1 MSKQQNKPKNR
12 EQVTNFEA
20 IKMTLAS
27 PEQIVDW
34 SFGEVTK
41 AETINYRTFKP
52 EPEGLFCEKIFGP
65 TKNYECYCGKYKK
78 VRYKGIICDKCGV
91 EVTRKEVRR
100 ERMGHINLV
109 VPVTHVWFAY
119 GVPNKLSIVLDM
131 SHKKLLAVIYYTRYM
146 VISIEEERRE
156 IMAKRV
162 AELMSQEKMSVDS
175 ELNDKVAE
183 LTAQLEA
190 DVKEVKESG
199 ADKTAVDF
207 KMNQLDHDNKVAVAK
222 CRHEF
227 AQRSAE
233 IDQFYSKLQET
244 INRVEVGGILT
255 EDEYIDLLDKDLIFF
270 DARMGADAIE
280 QLLTKL
286 DLDTE
291 IALVRQ
297 RVAGEK
303 SPDKRM
309 TLIKRLQYL
318 EGFKKNRL
326 KPDWMVLHVIPVIPP
341 ELRPIIPLSGGKF
354 ATNDLNDLYRRII
367 NRNNRLKKLIEIGAP
382 DVILRNEKR
391 MLQEAVD
398 ALIDNQHRP
407 GKAMVNGKK
416 LPYSSLTD
424 QLRGKKGIFRK
435 NLLGKRVDYSG
446 RAVIV
451 GDATLMLDQCGLPKS
466 VALEMFKP
474 FVIQQLLAKDL
485 APNIKVAKDL
495 IDEKEDII
503 WDILEM
509 IIKDRPVLLNRAPT
523 LHKYSIQAFYPR
535 LVEGEAIR
543 LHPLVCKAFNADFDG
558 DQMAVHVL
566 LTEDAIQEAKDKMM
580 ASKNI
585 ISVANGKMLAFPSKD
600 MALGYFL
607 MTRMKPDENFT
618 IYANEE
624 DSKKAYLRGIMP
636 IDAEIVSRVKGKVE
650 HTTIGRIILNEAFPA
665 DYPFVNKQLDG
676 NEIMKIIEDIKT
688 KYSADL
694 VTELLDK
701 LKSIGFK
708 YATELGYSFSMSDCK
723 IGLNVSEQIA
733 GLEDKDKVL
742 QENYF
747 QGLVTATEK
756 KKISVSMW
764 NDFADRIA
772 EDAWKALP
780 NDNPVFEM
788 VESKANGGKIQ
799 VRQVITIKGMV
810 RDSEGNW
817 VPLPIKG
824 NYRDGL
830 TAFEYF
836 VSASGGRKGV
846 ADTALRTPSSGYLTR
861 KLADVAHDVIVRQ
874 DDCGYAGEGLPVYR
888 NANRSLSFEDR
899 VYGRTLALD
908 VKDAEG
914 NVIATKGE
922 SVTRELAKKIDKS
935 GIEHVNVRSVI
946 YCNSAIGVCQQ
957 CYGYDIEQAKLVEM
971 GKAVGIIAAQ
981 SIGEPGT
988 QFTLRTFHQG
998 GVQKTD
1004 MTQGLPRVEELFE
1017 ARTPKAEAHIAKFEG
1032 DVKITKLDDNSTVI
1046 NILGKKPVEKY
1057 FIINR
1062 AKSLAV
1068 DDGVEIKMGDALFV
1082 DYDGS
1087 ERQSPMAGKISLDH
1101 GVLKIRGMVSA
1112 EETITVLQGFEV
1124 MVADGQHVIAGQQL
1138 TEGAIDPKE
1147 IAKVASID
1155 KAQQYIINEALQ
1167 VFNEQGVSLSDVHFE
1182 VIVRQMAR
1190 LGRVHDSGDSDY
1202 VIGTLASK
1210 HIADIKN
1217 NKLRKDNKNIA
1228 LVIPQLLGIK
1238 AASLYTE
1245 SFLSAMSFQEQVRV
1259 LTNTAILG
1267 KVDYLRGM
1275 KENVILG
1282 RKIPTG
1288 EGARIVDEA
1297 LLDEVFEESSI

>member
-1 MSKQQNKPKNR
+1 MLKQQNKPKNR
-12 EQVTNFEA
+12 EQVTDFDS

-27 PEQIVDW
+27 PEQILDW

-41 AETINYRTFKP
+41 AETINYRTFRA
-52 EPEGLFCEKIFGP
+52 EPDGLFCEKIFGP
-65 TKNYECYCGKYKK
+65 AKNYECYCGKYKK
-78 VRYKGIICDKCGV
+78 VRYKGITCDKCGV

-100 ERMGHINLV
+100 ERMGHIKLV

-119 GVPNKLSIVLDM
+119 GVPNKLSIVLNM

-146 VISIEEERRE
+146 IIGVEEEKRE
-156 IMAKRV
+156 LITTKISTLLSEEKTV
-162 AELMSQEKMSVDS
+162 LEKELEDRI
-175 ELNDKVAE
+175 AE
-183 LTAQLEA
+183 LTGQFDQ
-190 DVKEVKESG
+190 DVATVKASG
-199 ADKTAVDF
+199 SDKTAVDF
-207 KMNQLDHDNKVAVAK
+207 KMNQLDHDTKVSIAK
-222 CRHEF
+222 TRHEY
-227 AQRSAE
+227 AQRGAD
-233 IDQFYSKLQET
+233 IDQLYAKLQET
-244 INRVEVGGILT
+244 IGRIEVGGILT
-255 EDEYIDLLDKDLIFF
+255 EDEYVDLLDKDLIFF

-280 QLLTKL
+280 ELLSKL
-286 DLDTE
+286 DMNAE
-291 IALVRQ
+291 IAKVRLN
-297 RVAGEK
+297 VASEK

-309 TLIKRLQYL
+309 TLIKRLQFL
-318 EGFKKNRL
+318 EGFVKNSL
-326 KPDWMVLHVIPVIPP
+326 NPGWMVLHVVPVIPP

-367 NRNNRLKKLIEIGAP
+367 NRNNRLKKLIDIGAP

-407 GKAMVNGKK
+407 GKPMVNGKK

-451 GDATLMLDQCGLPKS
+451 GDATLTLDHCGLPKS

-485 APNIKVAKDL
+485 APNIKIAKDL
-495 IDEKEDII
+495 IDDKEDII
-503 WDILEM
+503 WDILES
-509 IIKDRPVLLNRAPT
+509 IIKNRPVLLNRAPT

-566 LTEDAIQEAKDKMM
+566 LTEDAMQEAKDKMM

-585 ISVANGKMLAFPSKD
+585 ISIANGKMLAFPSKD
-600 MALGYFL
+600 MALGFFL
-607 MTRMKPDENFT
+607 MTVMQNVEHPAIFAT
-618 IYANEE
+618 AE
-624 DSKKAYLRGIMP
+624 DVLKGYLRG
-636 IDAEIVSRVKGKVE
+636 DLKVEDEVIVKVKGKIE
-650 HTTIGRIILNEAFPA
+650 HTTAGRITLNNAFPE
-665 DYPFVNKQLDG
+665 DYPFINKQVDG
-676 NEIMKIIEDIKT
+676 NDIMKYIEDVKS
-688 KYSADL
+688 KYPAEL
-694 VTELLDK
+694 VTELLDS
-701 LKSIGFK
+701 LKTIGFR
-708 YATELGYSFSMSDCK
+708 YATELGYSFSMSDCRV
-723 IGLNVSEQIA
+723 GLGIEKQVA

-742 QENYF
+742 QENYL
-747 QGLVTATEK
+747 QGLITANEK
-756 KKISVSMW
+756 KKLSVNMW
-764 NDFADRIA
+764 NDFADRVA
-772 EDAWKALP
+772 EEAWTALP
-780 NDNPVFEM
+780 KDNPLYEM
-788 VESKANGGKIQ
+788 VQSKANGGKIQ

-810 RDSEGNW
+810 KDSEGNW

-861 KLADVAHDVIVRQ
+861 KLADVGHDVIVRQ
-874 DDCGYAGEGLPVYR
+874 DDCGFAGQGLPVYR
-888 NANRSLSFEDR
+888 NDSRALSFEDR
-899 VYGRTLALD
+899 VYGRTLAQD
-908 VKDAEG
+908 VVDAAG
-914 NVIATKGE
+914 KVAVQKGE
-922 SVTRELAKKIDKS
+922 LITREVAKKIEQT
-935 GIEHVNVRSVI
+935 GVNEAYVRSVI
-946 YCNSAIGVCQQ
+946 YCTSPIGVCRK
-957 CYGYDIEQAKLVEM
+957 CYGFDIELDQLVDM

-988 QFTLRTFHQG
+988 QFTLRTFHTG
-998 GVQKTD
+998 GVTKTD
-1004 MTQGLPRVEELFE
+1004 ITQGLPRIEELFE
-1017 ARTPKAEAHIAKFEG
+1017 ARTPKAEAHIAKFDGE
-1032 DVKITKLDDNSTVI
+1032 VKVTKLDDNSTVI
-1046 NILGKKPVEKY
+1046 NIIGQRPMERF
-1057 FIINR
+1057 FIINK
-1062 AKSLAV
+1062 AKSV
-1068 DDGVEIKMGDALFV
+1068 VVEDGSTVKMGDALFV

-1087 ERQSPMAGKISLDH
+1087 QRQSPMAGKISLDH
-1101 GVLKIRGMVSA
+1101 GVLKINGMVNA
-1112 EETITVLQGFEV
+1112 EETITVLPGFDILIN
-1124 MVADGQHVIAGQQL
+1124 DGQKVTAGQQL

-1147 IAKVASID
+1147 LAKVAGID
-1155 KAQQYIINEALQ
+1155 KAQQYIIHESQQ

-1190 LGRVHDSGDSDY
+1190 LGRVLDSGDSDY
-1202 VIGTLASK
+1202 LIGTLASV
-1210 HIADIKN
+1210 HIAGIKN
-1217 NKLRKDNKNIA
+1217 GELRKADRNIA
-1228 LVIPQLLGIK
+1228 LVVPQLLGIK

-1275 KENVILG
+1275 KENVIIG

-1288 EGARIVDEA
+1288 EAARIESIDQMDEI
-1297 LLDEVFEESSI
+1297 EK